1 MVEDKTFT
9 EVAKTDMKIRIVV
22 GFIFGILAALASI
35 VFIILSIVYKK
46 YDLIV
51 PLIAMV
57 LVGALVSVS
66 CGYFIFRKEKVTEEN
81 KEL

>member
-66 CGYFIFRKEKVTEEN
+66 CGYFIFRKEKSVEEN

>member
-1 MVEDKTFT
+1 MVEDETFT
-9 EVAKTDMKIRIVV
+9 KVAKTDMKIRIVV

-35 VFIILSIVYKK
+35 VFIILSTVYKK

-57 LVGALVSVS
+57 IVGALVSAS
-66 CGYFIFRKEKVTEEN
+66 CGYFIFRKEKQVEEN
-81 KEL
+81 KEQ

>member
-1 MVEDKTFT
+1 MVEDETFT
-9 EVAKTDMKIRIVV
+9 EVAKTDMKIRIVF
-22 GFIFGILAALASI
+22 GFIFGILAALTSI

-51 PLIAMV
+51 PLVVMV

-66 CGYFIFRKEKVTEEN
+66 CGYFIFRKEKQAEEN
-81 KEL
+81 KEQ

>member
-1 MVEDKTFT
+1 MIEDKTFT
-9 EVAKTDMKIRIVV
+9 EVAKTDMKIRIVA

-51 PLIAMV
+51 PLVAMV

-66 CGYFIFRKEKVTEEN
+66 CGYFIFRKEKPVEEN